1 MNKSLSDA
9 DALLLSNNAG
19 ADRFSNDYQTR
30 DIDLNNILN

>member
-19 ADRFSNDYQTR
+19 ADRFSDDYQTR
-30 DIDLNNILN
+30 NNALNNILN

>member
-19 ADRFSNDYQTR
+19 ADRFSDDYQTR
-30 DIDLNNILN
+30 NTALNNILN